1 MVNIHEEVLAY
12 LKQAEQE
19 EKAINK
25 KDNTIFIIDD
35 IMNYAQNN
43 KLKIVDNREKNGALW
58 VYHDMCDTLH
68 AIKLEHMGMNYK
80 IGRGWWI
87 K

>member
-1 MVNIHEEVLAY
+1 MVDIHKEVLAF
-12 LKQAEQE
+12 LKEAEKE
-19 EKAINK
+19 ESASHK
-25 KDNTIFIIDD
+25 KDTTIFFTEDIID
-35 IMNYAQNN
+35 YARMN

-58 VYHDMCDTLH
+58 VYHDMPDTLH

>member
-1 MVNIHEEVLAY
+1 
-12 LKQAEQE
+12 
-19 EKAINK
+19 
-25 KDNTIFIIDD
+25 
-35 IMNYAQNN
+35 
-43 KLKIVDNREKNGALW
+43 VDNREKNGAFW
-58 VYHDMCDTLH
+58 VYHDMRDTLH

>member
-12 LKQAEQE
+12 LEQAEQE

-58 VYHDMCDTLH
+58 VYHDMPDTLH